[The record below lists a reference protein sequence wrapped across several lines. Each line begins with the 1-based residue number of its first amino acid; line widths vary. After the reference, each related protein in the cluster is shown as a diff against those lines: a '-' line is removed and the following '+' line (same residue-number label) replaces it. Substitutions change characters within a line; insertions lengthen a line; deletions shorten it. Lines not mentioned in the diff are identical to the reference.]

1 MLLVKYFGLV
11 NEESNYTEP
20 RSSFLS
26 DGLFRF
32 TQPKFLNDK
41 MSEAKLFPYFNEF
54 SPADLDWAKERFQK
68 DGGDIN
74 DSLDLALLK
83 KFYLE
88 RPLDDRYGDA
98 FPHLVE
104 SQFGYSSMKEFD
116 KEQVNKKVQEINN
129 QIIEKISAACGVF
142 SLCKSVTST
151 HMWNHYASEGQGVA
165 LIFDETHEFFMRNIV
180 EDVTYEISKR
190 ASVTYYRGSWRING
204 MPVKDWNSIN
214 KPEHL
219 NDLMYKLLFSKS
231 PDWEQEEESRIVCSL
246 VDCDEAKGKFFE
258 FYDSSVDKLHKYHEC
273 YLKKIPFS
281 AFNTLVLGYGV
292 APEHKKSIIDRIKA
306 NTELAHLKLKSAEY
320 DIFGELELIDIEY

>member
-1 MLLVKYFGLV
+1 MLLVKYFGLIS
-11 NEESNYTEP
+11 EENKPKEP

-54 SPADLDWAKERFQK
+54 SPADLDWAKERFLK
-68 DGGDIN
+68 EGGEIN
-74 DSLDLALLK
+74 NSLDLDYLK

-88 RPLDDRYGDA
+88 RPLNDRYGDV
-98 FPHLVE
+98 FPHLVK
-104 SQFGYSSMKEFD
+104 SQLGYSSMKEFD

-129 QIIEKISAACGVF
+129 QIIEKLSSVCGVF

-180 EDVTYEISKR
+180 EDVTYEINKR
-190 ASVTYYRGSWRING
+190 ASITYYRGSWRING
-204 MPVKDWNSIN
+204 MPVNDWNSIN
-214 KPEHL
+214 QPEHL
-219 NDLMYKLLFSKS
+219 KLLMNKLLFSKS

-246 VDCDEAKGKFFE
+246 VDCDEAKGKLFE
-258 FYDSSVDKLHKYHEC
+258 FYDKSTDKLHEYHEC

-281 AFNTLVLGYGV
+281 AFKTLVLGYEI
-292 APEHKKSIIDRIKA
+292 APEHKKSIIDNVKS
-306 NTELAHLKLKSAEY
+306 NTDLSHLKFKSARY
-320 DIFGELELIDIEY
+320 DIFGKLELIDIEY